1 MASGVSSARLPPP
14 PRTEVRHAVKDLL
27 LQSKS
32 FAQLP
37 ASTRQQ
43 IARDM
48 TLIGDYLAAP
58 EGVPGNQLPAPVQG
72 VVGALDTATDPSAS
86 TYGRDSAQV
95 NKIGQS
101 RFQAQAAR
109 EGAEVAGILLQKVNF
124 PTFCASLIQG
134 VFHAIVEASIEQM
147 EAYGKLVSS
156 VAQSLSQF
164 RDTNVSDNQGRDH
177 MVDQFPD
184 LFQIGTADDG
194 SGNNAPRLQLRDGV
208 DEDAALARVNE
219 RVPMEGGA
227 LTSLDMSDEEIEQ
240 KVTLA
245 ARNQLA
251 ASRQQLL
258 ATMVMMGINRI
269 VVTDGKIQAK
279 ILYDFQARDNRK
291 MQRSA
296 VAYDYARD
304 QSGNVQRTT
313 SGEGTS
319 EVNQEGSEYSSSRDQ
334 SGASQND
341 RRDGSYYAKGTYK
354 YAEQPILT
362 AMSTASETTDAALQS
377 KASLAGVV
385 DINFKSD
392 YFPLEK
398 MADSF
403 QISRLQSA
411 AQPGRGVAAAGAAGQ
426 PAAGAAGGTAGAATP
441 PAAGTGAGGT
451 PATPAGR

>member
-1 MASGVSSARLPPP
+1 
-14 PRTEVRHAVKDLL
+14 
-27 LQSKS
+27 
-32 FAQLP
+32 
-37 ASTRQQ
+37 
-43 IARDM
+43 
-48 TLIGDYLAAP
+48 
-58 EGVPGNQLPAPVQG
+58 
-72 VVGALDTATDPSAS
+72 
-86 TYGRDSAQV
+86 
-95 NKIGQS
+95 
-101 RFQAQAAR
+101 
-109 EGAEVAGILLQKVNF
+109 
-124 PTFCASLIQG
+124 
-134 VFHAIVEASIEQM
+134 
-147 EAYGKLVSS
+147 
-156 VAQSLSQF
+156 
-164 RDTNVSDNQGRDH
+164 
-177 MVDQFPD
+177 
-184 LFQIGTADDG
+184 
-194 SGNNAPRLQLRDGV
+194 V

-219 RVPMEGGA
+219 RLPMEGGR
-227 LTSLDMSDEEIEQ
+227 LTSLDMTDDETEQ
-240 KVTLA
+240 KVILA

-279 ILYDFQARDNRK
+279 ILYDFQARDNRR

-319 EVNQEGSEYSSSRDQ
+319 EVNQEGGEYSSSRDQ
-334 SGASQND
+334 SGATQND

-362 AMSTASETTDAALQS
+362 AMSTASETSDAALQT

-403 QISRLQSA
+403 QISQLQSA
-411 AQPGRGVAAAGAAGQ
+411 AQPGRGVAGAGAAGR
-426 PAAGAAGGTAGAATP
+426 PAAPGSAPGTAAP
-441 PAAGTGAGGT
+441 PAAGTGAGAT
-451 PATPAGR
+451 AATPAGR

>member
-1 MASGVSSARLPPP
+1 
-14 PRTEVRHAVKDLL
+14 VRHAVKDLL

-32 FAQLP
+32 FARLP
-37 ASTRQQ
+37 AATQQQ
-43 IARDM
+43 IAHDM

-58 EGVPGNQLPAPVQG
+58 EGVPGNQLPGPVQG
-72 VVGALDTATDPSAS
+72 VVGALDTAPPGS
-86 TYGRDSAQV
+86 TYDQDSAQV

-101 RFQAQAAR
+101 GFRAQAAR
-109 EGAEVAGILLQKVNF
+109 EGAEVAGLLLQKVNF

-134 VFHAIVEASIEQM
+134 VFHAIVKASIEQM

-184 LFQIGTADDG
+184 LFQIGTTDDG

-219 RVPMEGGA
+219 RLPIDGGR
-227 LTSLDMSDEEIEQ
+227 LTSLDMSDEETEQ

-291 MQRSA
+291 TQRSA
-296 VAYDYARD
+296 VAYDFARD
-304 QSGNVQRTT
+304 QFGNVQKTS
-313 SGEGTS
+313 SGEFTS
-319 EVNQEGSEYSSSRDQ
+319 EVNREGGDSQSDQ
-334 SGASQND
+334 
-341 RRDGSYYAKGTYK
+341 RDGNYYAKGTYQ

-362 AMSTASETTDAALQS
+362 AMSTASETSDAALQT

-426 PAAGAAGGTAGAATP
+426 PAAAPSSAAGAAATP
-441 PAAGTGAGGT
+441 TATAGGGGAAA
-451 PATPAGR
+451 ATPGR

>member
-1 MASGVSSARLPPP
+1 
-14 PRTEVRHAVKDLL
+14 VRHAVKDLL

-37 ASTRQQ
+37 AATREQ

-48 TLIGDYLAAP
+48 ALIGDYLAAP
-58 EGVPGNQLPAPVQG
+58 EGIPGTRLPAPVQG
-72 VVGALDTATDPSAS
+72 VAGALDATDPSAS
-86 TYGRDSAQV
+86 TYDRDSAQV

-109 EGAEVAGILLQKVNF
+109 EGAEVAGLLLQKVNF
-124 PTFCASLIQG
+124 PTFCANLIQG
-134 VFHAIVEASIEQM
+134 VFHAIVQASIEQM

-184 LFQIGTADDG
+184 LFQIGTTDDG
-194 SGNNAPRLQLRDGV
+194 SGSNAPRLQLRDGV
-208 DEDAALARVNE
+208 DEDTALARVNE
-219 RVPMEGGA
+219 RLPVEGGR
-227 LTSLDMSDEEIEQ
+227 LTSLDMSDEETEQ
-240 KVTLA
+240 KVVLA

-319 EVNQEGSEYSSSRDQ
+319 EVNEEGGEVTRSRSKD
-334 SGASQND
+334 SDEED
-341 RRDGSYYAKGTYK
+341 RRDGSYYAKGNYK

-362 AMSTASETTDAALQS
+362 AMSTASETSDAALQT

-403 QISRLQSA
+403 QISRLQAA
-411 AQPGRGVAAAGAAGQ
+411 AQPGRGAAGAGAAGP
-426 PAAGAAGGTAGAATP
+426 PAALPGGAPGAATAPPAAAGGGAATP
-441 PAAGTGAGGT
+441 APA
-451 PATPAGR
+451 P

>member
-1 MASGVSSARLPPP
+1 
-14 PRTEVRHAVKDLL
+14 VRHAVKDLL

-43 IARDM
+43 IAQDM

-58 EGVPGNQLPAPVQG
+58 EGIPGNRLPAPVQG
-72 VVGALDTATDPSAS
+72 VVGALDTTDPSAS
-86 TYGRDSAQV
+86 TYSRDSAQV
-95 NKIGQS
+95 NKIGQAK
-101 RFQAQAAR
+101 FEAQAAKQ
-109 EGAEVAGILLQKVNF
+109 GAEVAGLLLQKVDF
-124 PTFCASLIQG
+124 PRFCASLIEG
-134 VFHAIVEASIEQM
+134 VFHAIVHSSIEQM

-194 SGNNAPRLQLRDGV
+194 SGSNSPRLQLRDGV

-219 RVPMEGGA
+219 RLPMEGGR
-227 LTSLDMSDEEIEQ
+227 LTSLDMTDDETEQ
-240 KVTLA
+240 KVILA

-279 ILYDFQARDNRK
+279 ILYDFQARDNRR

-319 EVNQEGSEYSSSRDQ
+319 EVNQEGGEYSSSRDQ
-334 SGASQND
+334 SGATQND

-362 AMSTASETTDAALQS
+362 AMSTASETSDAALQT

-403 QISRLQSA
+403 QISQLQSA
-411 AQPGRGVAAAGAAGQ
+411 AQPGRGVAGAGAAGR
-426 PAAGAAGGTAGAATP
+426 PAAPGSAPGTAAP
-441 PAAGTGAGGT
+441 PAAGTGAGAT
-451 PATPAGR
+451 AATPAGR

>member
-1 MASGVSSARLPPP
+1 
-14 PRTEVRHAVKDLL
+14 VRHAVKNLL
-27 LQSKS
+27 VRSKS

-37 ASTRQQ
+37 AATREQ

-48 TLIGDYLAAP
+48 ALIGDYLAAP
-58 EGVPGNQLPAPVQG
+58 EGIPGNQLPAPVQG
-72 VVGALDTATDPSAS
+72 MAAALDTTDPSAS
-86 TYGRDSAQV
+86 TYGRDSAAV
-95 NKIGQS
+95 DKIGQS
-101 RFQAQAAR
+101 KFQAQAAR
-109 EGAEVAGILLQKVNF
+109 EGAEVAGLLLQKVNF

-134 VFHAIVEASIEQM
+134 VFHAIVQASIEQM

-219 RVPMEGGA
+219 RLPMEGGP
-227 LTSLDMSDEEIEQ
+227 LTSLDMSDDETEQ

-319 EVNQEGSEYSSSRDQ
+319 EVNQEGGEYSSSRDQ
-334 SGASQND
+334 SGATQDD
-341 RRDGSYYAKGTYK
+341 RRDGSYYAKGSYK

-362 AMSTASETTDAALQS
+362 AMSTASETSDAALQT

-403 QISRLQSA
+403 QISRLQAA
-411 AQPGRGVAAAGAAGQ
+411 AQPGRGAAAAGAVGQ
-426 PAAGAAGGTAGAATP
+426 PAAAPGGAPSATSP
-441 PAAGTGAGGT
+441 PAAGTGASGAA
-451 PATPAGR
+451 ATPAGH